1 MSELLSLDEA
11 RARVHAAALPLA
23 AEPVAVAASLD
34 RVLAQDV
41 FAEHDVPRFAVSAMD
56 GVAVQAGEAGRTVA
70 IVGEAR
76 AGAPADRA
84 VGAGEG
90 ILIST
95 GAAVPDGAD
104 AVVMVEDT
112 EAAEPGAL
120 LLRTAAAPGRNVRHA
135 GEDLRAGQPVLREGR
150 RLGPVEVGAA
160 VTAGRGTVLCRR
172 VPRVVVLATG
182 DELTEPGAPLGP
194 GALHDSN
201 GPLLGGLARRAGGM
215 VVHTGRIADDPQATR
230 DAVAAA
236 LAEADVLLLSGGV
249 SVGAHD
255 HVKDALASC
264 GVREHFW
271 RLALR
276 PGKPTWFGATD
287 DDRTLVFGLPG
298 NPVSAAVTFLLLARP
313 ALRLLQGLEADP
325 ASPAPAR
332 LAVAIAREPH
342 RAHAVRVHVRDGEA
356 TPTGPSQGSHVL
368 SSLLDAD
375 GLVIVPAGPGE
386 LPAGAEVEVLGL

>member
-1 MSELLSLDEA
+1 
-11 RARVHAAALPLA
+11 
-23 AEPVAVAASLD
+23 
-34 RVLAQDV
+34 
-41 FAEHDVPRFAVSAMD
+41 
-56 GVAVQAGEAGRTVA
+56 
-70 IVGEAR
+70 
-76 AGAPADRA
+76 
-84 VGAGEG
+84 
-90 ILIST
+90 
-95 GAAVPDGAD
+95 
-104 AVVMVEDT
+104 
-112 EAAEPGAL
+112 
-120 LLRTAAAPGRNVRHA
+120 
-135 GEDLRAGQPVLREGR
+135 
-150 RLGPVEVGAA
+150 
-160 VTAGRGTVLCRR
+160 
-172 VPRVVVLATG
+172 
-182 DELTEPGAPLGP
+182 
-194 GALHDSN
+194 
-201 GPLLGGLARRAGGM
+201 M